1 MASRPAL
8 KATKSADWLRE
19 RRAKRRGDSTT
30 RLASARGRT
39 RAPWENCRC
48 EARDRLQL
56 CCSTIIMFK
65 YFYVHV
71 LRIMP
76 PIAFLKVAQTLFGD
90 GTHSDILAFTH
101 DATVAMVAASRP
113 SKVKEEAQRRVA
125 AAKSGSA
132 VWFKHMRKAGGSSVR
147 AALEEAFY
155 AQKKHAGAR
164 SSSSRSNAT
173 LDRRQPWQD
182 DSEHRRLKR
191 GVDDSTIFP
200 GMHQRDVLL
209 THGRRL
215 ERSYEHKREKAL
227 AQTGGNEYGFTLHHQ
242 EFDLFPVKCLILEPR
257 TVYITAIR
265 QPVNRFISLFYYDGN
280 ICRLHAFF
288 PLNSFFLVCC

>member
-8 KATKSADWLRE
+8 KTMKSADWLRE

-30 RLASARGRT
+30 RHASARGRT
-39 RAPWENCRC
+39 RTPWENCRC
-48 EARDRLQL
+48 EARDCLQL
-56 CCSTIIMFK
+56 CCNTMITFNF
-65 YFYVHV
+65 FYVRV
-71 LRIMP
+71 LGIIP
-76 PIAFLKVAQTLFGD
+76 PITFLKVAQTLFGD

-113 SKVKEEAQRRVA
+113 SKVKKEAQRRVA
-125 AAKSGSA
+125 AAESGSA

-155 AQKKHAGAR
+155 AQKKRAGAR
-164 SSSSRSNAT
+164 SSTHNNGT
-173 LDRRQPWQD
+173 LDRRQSWQK
-182 DSEHRRLKR
+182 DSEHRRLSR
-191 GVDDSTIFP
+191 VFDNSSIYP
-200 GMHQRDVLL
+200 EMHQRDVSL

-265 QPVNRFISLFYYDGN
+265 QPVNRFNSLFYYDGN
-280 ICRLHAFF
+280 IYTGCV
-288 PLNSFFLVCC
+288 S